1 MANEL
6 KHCPFCGGE
15 ARLKYHQSRYYGQN
29 CFGAKKIKFTG
40 YIVCNKCLSRGKP
53 VSVTSGRVN
62 CCGWAKE
69 LEETMLPLATEE
81 WNRRA
86 EDGK

>member
-1 MANEL
+1 MAEL
-6 KHCPFCGGE
+6 KPCPFCGGH
-15 ARLKYHQSRYYGQN
+15 ARLNYRQTKYYGQN

-53 VSVTSGRVN
+53 VSVISDRVN
-62 CCGWAKE
+62 CRGWSDELKE
-69 LEETMLPLATEE
+69 KMFPLAAEA

-86 EDGK
+86 NDIK